1 MPGEYRPAT
10 NGKATLTIVKMYG
23 YCVHRL
29 SRIGGSWRFGLSP
42 RQQNSL
48 PQTARVVI
56 VGGGIMGCGLAYHL
70 AHEGWRDIV
79 LLEKAQLTSGSTW
92 HAAGQIMHSTS
103 SFSLG
108 KCVDYNI
115 GLYAGKLERE
125 TGQSVSWHGC
135 GSLRLAY
142 DENELDWLRHTLSVA
157 RSLGFPVE
165 LVGPE
170 RVREL
175 HPFYNVEGVVG
186 ALHTPADGH
195 VDPSGV
201 TNALAIG
208 ARQLGVK
215 IIRQC
220 RATDIKALPS
230 GEWKVGTERGDIVC
244 EHVVNAGGTYA
255 RQMGEWSGLQLPLT
269 SMTHHYLVTDTVP
282 EFLELD
288 AELPVIR
295 DDKLVSGYIRMEQ
308 KSGLI
313 GIYEKENPNAV
324 WIDHCPWE
332 AENELFD
339 PDYERIMPW
348 LENAMER
355 MPILAELGIK
365 RNIHG
370 AISHPPDGNP
380 LLGPAP
386 GVRNYW
392 CCCGVQ
398 IGIGWGPGLTRELA
412 RWMAHGAA
420 DISMREFDP
429 RRFGAYAD
437 KDWQVIKAKEDYC
450 LRHEVPF
457 PHFNRLAGRPVK
469 PGPLYERLRGKG
481 AVFEEVY
488 GHERP
493 RWFAGAG
500 VSQCDHYS
508 FRRNVVHDRV
518 AREVA
523 AVRERVGIM
532 DITAFAKVEVSGA
545 DAAAFLDRLTANRL
559 PRKPGG
565 IILTHLLNRRGRI
578 EIELTVSRLE
588 HDRYYLTCAAF
599 FEQRLLDHLRNQPGS
614 ESLTITNRS
623 DSWAAVALQGPFA
636 RDVLAATTGA
646 SLDNADFRW
655 LTARQVD
662 IAGHPMW
669 AMRMSYAGELG
680 WEIHGPRES
689 ISSVYDALWR
699 AGEAFGIA
707 DYGSFAMNAMRMEKG
722 FPGAGELTNEV
733 TLPEANVM
741 RFAKLDKGNFIGRKQ
756 TLQSVNGFPPWI
768 CAYLA
773 IDADGDADGH
783 GGEAVLLDGAVVGST
798 TSVVYGHTVGKILAF
813 AYVKP
818 EAAVA
823 GTALEVLVLGEPRP
837 AVVLDEAAYDPGNLL
852 PRADGA
858 CLHTG
863 TER

>member
-1 MPGEYRPAT
+1 
-10 NGKATLTIVKMYG
+10 
-23 YCVHRL
+23 
-29 SRIGGSWRFGLSP
+29 
-42 RQQNSL
+42 
-48 PQTARVVI
+48 
-56 VGGGIMGCGLAYHL
+56 MGCGLAYHL
-70 AHEGWRDIV
+70 AHEGWSDIV

-92 HAAGQIMHSTS
+92 HAAGQITHSTS
-103 SFSLG
+103 SFALG

-115 GLYAGKLERE
+115 GLYSGKLERE

-142 DENELDWLRHTLSVA
+142 GEDELDWLRHTLSVA
-157 RSLGFPVE
+157 RSLGFPIE

-175 HPFYNVEGVVG
+175 HPYYNVEGVLG

-208 ARQLGVK
+208 ARRLGAK
-215 IIRQC
+215 IVQQC
-220 RATDIKALPS
+220 RATNIEQLPG
-230 GEWKVGTERGDIVC
+230 GEWKVCTGRGDIVC
-244 EHVVNAGGTYA
+244 EHVVNAGGAYA
-255 RQMGEWSGLQLPLT
+255 RQMGEWSGLQLPMT
-269 SMTHHYLVTDTVP
+269 SMTHHYFITDTVP

-288 AELPVIR
+288 KELPVIR
-295 DDKLVSGYIRMEQ
+295 DDRLVSGYIRMEQ

-313 GIYEKENPNAV
+313 GIYEKENPNTV

-339 PDYERIMPW
+339 PDYERILPW
-348 LENAMER
+348 LENAMNR
-355 MPILAELGIK
+355 MPILAELGI
-365 RNIHG
+365 RQDIHG

-380 LLGPAP
+380 MLGPAP
-386 GVRNYW
+386 GVQNYW
-392 CCCGVQ
+392 CCCGTQ

-412 RWMAHGAA
+412 RWMVHGAA

-437 KDWQVIKAKEDYC
+437 KEWQVIKAKEDYC
-450 LRHEVPF
+450 LRHEIPF

-469 PGPLYERLRGKG
+469 PGPLYERLREKG

-493 RWFAGAG
+493 RWFAGDG
-500 VSQCDHYS
+500 VEQRDHYS

-518 AREVA
+518 AREVT

-545 DAAAFLDRLTANRL
+545 DATAFLDRLIANRL
-559 PRKPGG
+559 PRTIGG
-565 IILTHLLNRRGRI
+565 IVLTHLLNRRGRI
-578 EIELTVSRLE
+578 EIELTITRLE
-588 HDRYYLTCAAF
+588 QDRYYLTCAAF
-599 FEQRLLDHLRNQPGS
+599 FEQRLLDHLRHRLAG
-614 ESLTITNRS
+614 ESLTVTNRS
-623 DSWAAVALQGPFA
+623 DLWSAITLQGPFA
-636 RDVLAATTGA
+636 RDVLAATTCI

-655 LTARQVD
+655 LSAQQAV
-662 IAGHPMW
+662 IAGHPMC

-680 WEIHGPRES
+680 WEIHGPNES
-689 ISSVYDALWR
+689 MPAVYDALWQ
-699 AGEAFGIA
+699 AGEPFGIA

-733 TLPEANVM
+733 TLPEAGAM
-741 RFAKLDKGNFIGRKQ
+741 RFVKLEKENFVGKAQ
-756 TLQSVNGFPPWI
+756 TQRSAESSLPWS
-768 CAYLA
+768 CTYLE
-773 IDADGDADGH
+773 IDADGIADGH
-783 GGEAVLLDGAVVGST
+783 GGEAVLHDGKVVGST
-798 TSVVYGHTVGKILAF
+798 TSVAYGHSVGKVLAF

-818 EAAVA
+818 EAAIA
-823 GTALEVLVLGEPRP
+823 GTSLEVLVLGEPRP
-837 AVVLDEAAYDPGNLL
+837 AVVIGEAAYDPGNLQ
-852 PRADGA
+852 PRTDSARLSAGA
-858 CLHTG
+858 
-863 TER
+863 ER